1 MIKKE
6 AKPLGTLADQTGG
19 VFTLRQRKRRVLT
32 LHTGL
37 GLVKLAVDYGQ
48 EPVPTMVLPAAAG
61 MGSVAAPENHAG
73 AGGESV
79 FHGGGDPPP
88 LPGPPPWPRAGAWRW
103 MTR

>member
-1 MIKKE
+1 
-6 AKPLGTLADQTGG
+6 
-19 VFTLRQRKRRVLT
+19 
-32 LHTGL
+32 
-37 GLVKLAVDYGQ
+37 
-48 EPVPTMVLPAAAG
+48 MVLPAAAG